1 VVEVEVDNKAV
12 ELEQD
17 LLEVVVLLYLQDLH
31 IQFQLELVVL
41 EQYT

>member
-1 VVEVEVDNKAV
+1 VEAEEVNKVVVVELV
-12 ELEQD
+12 

-31 IQFQLELVVL
+31 TQFQLELVGL